1 MKFVPLTD
9 AADWIWIKART
20 QVIAMEDSQGL
31 VVYND
36 DGSIAAGAVF
46 DSFSPDGCMV
56 HWAVDNPWVLRHG
69 FLQEIARHLF
79 VTCKRERIFGLVP
92 SNNKKAIKFD
102 LHVGMREVARIP
114 HALGEGVD
122 YIVMTMTKAECRW
135 LADEFKQE
143 AA

>member
-9 AADWIWIKART
+9 AIDWAWIKSRT

-36 DGSIAAGAVF
+36 DGTIAAGAVF

-92 SNNKKAIKFD
+92 SNNKKAIKFV